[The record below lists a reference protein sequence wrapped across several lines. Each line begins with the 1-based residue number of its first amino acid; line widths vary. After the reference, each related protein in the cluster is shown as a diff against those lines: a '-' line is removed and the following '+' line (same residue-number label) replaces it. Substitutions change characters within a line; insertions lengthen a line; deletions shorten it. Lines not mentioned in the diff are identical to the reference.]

1 MKGRRTAF
9 PWRWIEIVV
18 PVIAIVAFGGAWI
31 AVHAAT
37 GRGSVH
43 SIFQALALAESAIAL
58 SLRKTKPTIS
68 LAGIVVVYA
77 LVDLD
82 TILILPILLAVA
94 TVAELRGRRTAGT
107 AAAATAAVIA
117 GMPYI
122 HGDQVNVPGYLIP
135 HVLAVAAAAA
145 IGLFLRS
152 RRPAIAPPADSR
164 A

>member
-9 PWRWIEIVV
+9 PWRWIEIVA
-18 PVIAIVAFGGAWI
+18 PVIAIVTFGGAWI

-37 GRGSVH
+37 ARSSVH
-43 SIFQALALAESAIAL
+43 SIFQVLALAESAIAL
-58 SLRKTKPTIS
+58 LLRKTKPTIS

-77 LVDLD
+77 LVDLY
-82 TILILPILLAVA
+82 TILIPPILLAVA
-94 TVAELRGRRTAGT
+94 TVAELRGPRTAST

-122 HGDQVNVPGYLIP
+122 HGDQVNVPGIPIP
-135 HVLAVAAAAA
+135 HVLAVAAAAT
-145 IGLFLRS
+145 IGLFLRT